1 LNDAA
6 GFPIRLYVFGS
17 PRLEVNGETAH
28 VDTRKSLALLIYL
41 ALGSGSDRRDRLVN
55 LFWPDSDPVHGRAVL
70 RRTLSALKS
79 ILPDGILVSDR
90 DTIGLR
96 VDRLWVDA
104 REFRELLKLA
114 YEQTTPGEV
123 ACDRCEPLLER
134 AVALYQADFMEGFSL
149 PGSYTYDE
157 WQFFTADTLRRE
169 VIDSLQR
176 LVAALE
182 TQNDLERAL
191 LHAHRWLA
199 LDRQDEAVHRDLMRL
214 YARAG
219 QRSAALRQYHEC
231 VAVLQDQLGVKP
243 QPATTSLYRSIES
256 GQVTFTALDPGH
268 AALPAHSTAVIPAPV
283 STSQLTGGGEARPEN
298 LTELRPRHNLP
309 ILLTSF
315 VGRKHEVD
323 EILRQIR
330 LPHCRLLTL
339 VGAGGTGKTRLA
351 LQAAEALAAVQEDP
365 SMFPDGIW
373 FIELAG
379 LVDSAQIL
387 HLLARVLDLRET
399 LGRTLL
405 DAVRDYVRSRR
416 MLLVFDNCEHVIG
429 VIADIAQTL
438 LRSNQQLHIL
448 ATSRE
453 LLGVEGERALHV
465 YPLPAPSHDRFLDL
479 DDLSSYDSVRLF
491 IARAQAVSQTF
502 ALTAANSAA
511 VAQICRRLDGIPL
524 AIELAAV
531 RLRSLS
537 PEQIAKR
544 LDDAFHLLVGGSR
557 TSLPRQQTL
566 RASISWSYDYLSP
579 DEQQL
584 LQRLSVFVRGW
595 TYEAAEAVCASGK
608 GPSQFLDLLT
618 SVVSKSLVIFD
629 SSQSEPR
636 YRMLETIRQY
646 ALEKLQTAGDES
658 AARTSHSEYYI
669 CLLHTTHPGI
679 LSSLFRSVADGLE
692 NEKDNVLAALDW
704 ALQRGQ
710 LRGILTSVDSLINF
724 FYSMNLLSKG
734 EEIIEGL
741 LEHCEYPQ
749 AVILQAR
756 LGALHFA
763 EGKYAKASEEM
774 QECLAHAREAADWP
788 EIAFCLHFLG
798 NVRRWQGISADARA
812 YYQECLTIYQ
822 GLGDT
827 AGTGMALY
835 ELGETEA
842 HLGNYAVA
850 REYYLQSL
858 AIAREVDTFE
868 KIAYNLDKLG
878 GICFY
883 IGQYADSTVYY
894 RESLD
899 YFERLGDKFGQFL
912 AWGGLGFNA
921 WARGGSSLPEARDC
935 MWRSL
940 LLCHE
945 VGLQYHM
952 VDRYGLLA
960 LVENSLGE
968 YEKGREHAAAGLAIY
983 RLYDNPIF
991 APLNLCVLGEAEA
1004 GLGDFAAARQHFLA
1018 ALKKGIDL
1026 QTLPTVAMTLYNVA
1040 AMWVRQSP
1048 TLPAPEA
1055 RQVRLLALR
1064 IALFVANYPAAW
1076 YANRQRAQALLA
1088 ELEAGAAGLDMRQ
1101 VHPEESAA
1109 SPAPNEPFGLS
1120 GGLLAVVEAVNAQLI
1135 T

>member
-1 LNDAA
+1 MNDAA
-6 GFPIRLYVFGS
+6 ALSIRLYVFGS
-17 PRLEVNGETAH
+17 PRLEVNGKTAH

-41 ALGSGSDRRDRLVN
+41 ALGTGSDRRDRLVN

-79 ILPDGILVSDR
+79 NLPDGMLISDR
-90 DTIGLR
+90 DTIRLR
-96 VDRLWVDA
+96 LDGLWVDA
-104 REFRELLKLA
+104 CEFRNLLKLA
-114 YEQTTPGEV
+114 NEQSAPGERV
-123 ACDRCEPLLER
+123 CDGCQPLLER
-134 AVALYQADFMEGFSL
+134 AVDLYRADFMEGFSL

-169 VIDSLQR
+169 VIDTLQR
-176 LVAALE
+176 LVAGLE
-182 TQNDLERAL
+182 TQNDLERAML
-191 LHAHRWLA
+191 YAHRWLA
-199 LDRQDEAVHRDLMRL
+199 LDRQDEAAHRDLMRL

-243 QPATTSLYRSIES
+243 QPATTSLFRSIES
-256 GQVTFTALDPGH
+256 GQVTFAALDP
-268 AALPAHSTAVIPAPV
+268 AHSIHSGGRVPASAPV
-283 STSQLTGGGEARPEN
+283 AQLPPAGESHPEDRS
-298 LTELRPRHNLP
+298 ELRPRHNLP

-323 EILRQIR
+323 EILRQVR

-339 VGAGGTGKTRLA
+339 IGAGGTGKTRLV
-351 LQAAEALAAVQEDP
+351 LQAAEALTAALEDP
-365 SMFPDGIW
+365 PIFPDGIW

-387 HLLARVLDLRET
+387 QLLARVLDLRET
-399 LGRTLL
+399 LGRTQL
-405 DAVRDYVRSRR
+405 DAVRDFIRSRR
-416 MLLVFDNCEHVIG
+416 LLLIFDNCEHVIG

-438 LRSNQQLHIL
+438 LRSNQHLHIL

-453 LLGVEGERALHV
+453 LLGVEGERALNV

-479 DDLSSYDSVRLF
+479 DELSSYDAVQLF
-491 IARAQAVSQTF
+491 IERALAVSPAFTL
-502 ALTAANSAA
+502 APANSAA

-537 PEQIAKR
+537 PEQIAQR

-608 GPSQFLDLLT
+608 DSVQFLDLLT
-618 SVVSKSLVIFD
+618 SLVSKSLVIFD
-629 SSQSEPR
+629 PSQTGPR

-658 AARTSHSEYYI
+658 AACTNHSEYYI
-669 CLLHTTHPGI
+669 QLLHVTHPDI
-679 LSSLFRSVADGLE
+679 LSSLFRSVSDGLE

-704 ALQRGQ
+704 AVQRGQ
-710 LRGILTSVDSLINF
+710 LRGILTSVDALINF
-724 FYSMNLLSKG
+724 FYNLNLLNKG
-734 EEIIEGL
+734 EEMVDGL
-741 LEHCEYPQ
+741 LEHCDYQQ

-756 LGALHFA
+756 LGSLHFA
-763 EGKYAKASEEM
+763 EGKYAKALEEL

-788 EIAFCLHFLG
+788 ETAFCLHFLG
-798 NVRRWQGISADARA
+798 NVRRWQGISAEARA
-812 YYQECLTIYQ
+812 YYQECLNIYQ

-827 AGTGMALY
+827 PGTGMALY

-842 HLGNYAVA
+842 HLGNYAAA

-858 AIAREVDTFE
+858 VIAREVDTYE

-883 IGQYADSTVYY
+883 IGQYADSTIYY

-899 YFERLGDKFGQFL
+899 YFVRLGDRFGQFL

-921 WARGGSSLPEARDC
+921 WARGGASLVEARDC

-940 LLCHE
+940 RLCHE

-952 VDRYGLLA
+952 VDRYGLLGM
-960 LVENSLGE
+960 VENSLGE

-983 RLYDNPIF
+983 HVYDNPIF

-1018 ALKKGIDL
+1018 ALKKGMDL
-1026 QTLPTVAMTLYNVA
+1026 QTLPTVAMILYNVA
-1040 AMWVRQSP
+1040 AMWVRQCP
-1048 TLPAPEA
+1048 ALPVPEA

-1064 IALFVANYPAAW
+1064 TALFVANYPAAW
-1076 YANRQRAQALLA
+1076 YAVRQRAHALLA
-1088 ELEAGAAGLDMRQ
+1088 ELQEGADALDMRQ
-1101 VHPEESAA
+1101 VVPEEAAAA
-1109 SPAPNEPFGLS
+1109 SAPNETIGRNAGLQ
-1120 GGLLAVVEAVNAQLI
+1120 AVVEAVNAQLI